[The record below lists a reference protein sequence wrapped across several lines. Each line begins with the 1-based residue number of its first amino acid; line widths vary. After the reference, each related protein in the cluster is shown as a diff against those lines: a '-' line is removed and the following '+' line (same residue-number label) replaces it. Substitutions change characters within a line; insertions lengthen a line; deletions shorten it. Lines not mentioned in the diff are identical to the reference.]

1 MPDISDI
8 LARVKPREVP
18 ARICLAGDVAAEVEA
33 LQDELARVSEDWEPA
48 DLTDV
53 HPGRSAAQ
61 KLAAARDLMRAAE
74 VEFRFRY
81 IGDRAYHDLLAKHP
95 SSDPAHVFDSD
106 TFPTALIAA
115 SCIDPVM
122 TEKQVAELFES
133 INEGQIKKLFD
144 AAWEAHNGAP
154 EAVPFSLA
162 VSALLAGLGGEK

>member
-8 LARVKPREVP
+8 LARVKPREAV
-18 ARICLAGDVAAEVEA
+18 ARICLAGDVAAEVDA
-33 LQDELARVSEDWEPA
+33 LQDELGRVSEDWEPG
-48 DLTDV
+48 DLTAV
-53 HPGRSAAQ
+53 HPGRETAQ
-61 KLAAARDLMRAAE
+61 KLAAAREEMRAAE
-74 VEFRFRY
+74 VDFRFRY
-81 IGDRAYHDLLAKHP
+81 IGDRAYHDLLAQHP
-95 SSDPAHVFDSD
+95 SADPQQAFDSE
-106 TFPTALIAA
+106 TFPVALVAA
-115 SCIDPVM
+115 SAIDPVM